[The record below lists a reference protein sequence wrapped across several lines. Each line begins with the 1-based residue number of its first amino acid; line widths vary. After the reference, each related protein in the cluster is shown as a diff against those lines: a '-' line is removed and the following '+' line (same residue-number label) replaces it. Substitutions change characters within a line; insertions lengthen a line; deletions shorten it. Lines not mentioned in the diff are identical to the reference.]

1 MPGKDGSH
9 GTKGAMGPQGPVGPQ
24 GERGL
29 PGPRGK
35 PGAHLINFFS
45 SSLTVRQN
53 KPKCF
58 SLALLFSLV

>member
-45 SSLTVRQN
+45 SSLTVEQT
-53 KPKCF
+53 KLKCF